1 MPSVPGLEGRISARM
16 MGLLCRQDSA
26 GPASTSAHP
35 LPVCACCLPPFSP
48 RPSLHGSSASPS
60 PTSTCPSQP
69 VSLVPHFTLCLSLP
83 STPST
88 LPLHLLFQ
96 LSFLSF
102 PPSLPLSPS
111 SAHFQSHHQPTDT
124 VQALANPWCS
134 ITEEACSIYPAVPL
148 GYEAITRPILN

>member
-69 VSLVPHFTLCLSLP
+69 VSLVPHFTLCLPSFHP
-83 STPST
+83 IYASTPSS
-88 LPLHLLFQ
+88 LPALLS
-96 LSFLSF
+96 LLPSF
-102 PPSLPLSPS
+102 PSSFSFFSTFSISPS
-111 SAHFQSHHQPTDT
+111 TNRYSAGLSQPL
-124 VQALANPWCS
+124 VQHYRRGLLYLPCS
-134 ITEEACSIYPAVPL
+134 PL
-148 GYEAITRPILN
+148 GL